1 MEAQIGGG
9 SIVGTVKDPAGAAV
23 VGATV
28 QAVNV
33 ETDEVSC
40 YEFPLLPNSD
50 TTNLNFGQILGASGG
65 RNIQLALK
73 YLF

>member
-9 SIVGTVKDPAGAAV
+9 SIVGAVKDPAGAAA

-33 ETDEVSC
+33 ETNAVGY

-50 TTNLNFGQILGASGG
+50 TTNPNFGQIFGASGG